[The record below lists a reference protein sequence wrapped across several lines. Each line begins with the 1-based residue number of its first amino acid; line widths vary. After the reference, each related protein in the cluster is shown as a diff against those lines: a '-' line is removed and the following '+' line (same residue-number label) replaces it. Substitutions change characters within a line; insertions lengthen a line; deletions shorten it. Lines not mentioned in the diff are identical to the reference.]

1 MSDTN
6 TSARPRQLTMA
17 GCFVVGGSLL
27 LLVSVFDSVANL
39 NSVDTRDEVAQVL
52 SAGGAGFD
60 LSVGQ
65 ALTVMRAGLT
75 VAGVCAAAAAVLG
88 VFVLQRS
95 TGARLAL
102 TIVAVPILLTAPLTG
117 GLMGALVA
125 ASTAVLW
132 SGPAR
137 DWFAGR
143 PVRQPVAPAKSPPPP
158 PVAGPADPPAPVAPE
173 ITARADPSTQPPATR
188 GFGETP
194 VDPRSVQP
202 GAPVWA
208 ATRTNQP
215 WAATAAAGP
224 VPVPVKV
231 ACFATWVFSGAVAL
245 MYAVLLVALVVA
257 RGDVVDLVKKS
268 PAWEQGN
275 LQEDMLLPVL
285 WVGCLMFLGWSL
297 GACVLAVF
305 TWRRQNWARYLLVA
319 SAGAALVASTFAF
332 PVGIAH
338 QIAAAAT
345 IGTLFSAAARAWFAA
360 PAGGPP
366 PPSPPGAG
374 PGGWPPPA
382 PQDPSPPEYPEGKPR
397 VWWRGAGF
405 PGRPGIPDVI
415 GQSIALERQGTPD
428 NPADVSLTFPD
439 EYVAARGQACRSV
452 ARRRLMPSSIRSG
465 SLQNAHR
472 MRCRPSAEPSS

>member
-1 MSDTN
+1 MSDTK

-27 LLVSVFDSVANL
+27 LLVSVFDSITNL
-39 NSVDTRDEVAQVL
+39 NSVDTRDEVAKVL

-60 LSVGQ
+60 LSVSQ

-75 VAGVCAAAAAVLG
+75 VAAVCAAAAAVLG

-95 TGARLAL
+95 SGARLAL

-117 GLMGALVA
+117 GLVGALVA

-143 PVRQPVAPAKSPPPP
+143 PVRQPVQPTKSPTPPTDP
-158 PVAGPADPPAPVAPE
+158 TPSADGPADRPSPVAPE
-173 ITARADPSTQPPATR
+173 ISTRAYPSPSGPPATR
-188 GFGETP
+188 GYGQQP
-194 VDPRSVQP
+194 VDPGSPQQ

-208 ATRTNQP
+208 STATQP
-215 WAATAAAGP
+215 WSATAAPAGP

-231 ACFATWVFSGAVAL
+231 ACFLTWLFSGAVAL
-245 MYAVLLVALVVA
+245 MYAALLVVLIVA
-257 RGDVVDLVKKS
+257 RGDIVDLVKKS
-268 PAWEQGN
+268 PAWEQSN
-275 LQEDMLLPVL
+275 LEPGMLMPVL

-305 TWRRQNWARYLLVA
+305 TWRRHNWARYLLVA

-332 PVGIAH
+332 PIGIAH
-338 QIAAAAT
+338 QIAAAVT
-345 IGTLFSAAARAWFAA
+345 IGALFNARARAWFAA

-366 PPSPPGAG
+366 PPPGPPS
-374 PGGWPPPA
+374 PGGWPPPPHDA
-382 PQDPSPPEYPEGKPR
+382 TPPQEGKPR
-397 VWWRGAGF
+397 VW
-405 PGRPGIPDVI
+405 
-415 GQSIALERQGTPD
+415 
-428 NPADVSLTFPD
+428 
-439 EYVAARGQACRSV
+439 
-452 ARRRLMPSSIRSG
+452 
-465 SLQNAHR
+465 
-472 MRCRPSAEPSS
+472 